1 VGVKTAAPGNF
12 ALDVNGTARFQDSV
26 QITGD
31 LTVTGTTTT
40 VNTQNLTIEDNI
52 IVLNSSGS
60 IGNDAGIMIDRGS
73 AGNNAVFYW
82 DEGSDK
88 FKIVLSTSDGSTVT
102 NITDTDYA
110 RLSAADAV
118 DNHDLVNLQS
128 MTSYVSA
135 AIGSALG
142 SDIALGDV
150 SDSSFSDG
158 ALVTLGD
165 APV

>member
-82 DEGSDK
+82 TRVR
-88 FKIVLSTSDGSTVT
+88 I
-102 NITDTDYA
+102 
-110 RLSAADAV
+110 
-118 DNHDLVNLQS
+118 NLK
-128 MTSYVSA
+128 
-135 AIGSALG
+135 
-142 SDIALGDV
+142 
-150 SDSSFSDG
+150 
-158 ALVTLGD
+158 
-165 APV
+165 